1 MVFGGAIL
9 GLTMGGP
16 VGARTPPTVLESI
29 DRLEKALARDD
40 DREPT
45 LSAVDPLLEERE
57 AQAKKLAALR
67 VGGKAVPPAVV
78 YFCSDRESL
87 DCPGLYADDT
97 IHLYEKDFEPQFA
110 ALKAPIGFRISEELK
125 KPAVAFL
132 GNAGELHERGYKA
145 LRKVSIEN
153 TGRVGLAGAV
163 GRGNQVL
170 LVFAETP
177 DRRRRFKFVWLVD
190 GSTIAPRSSPRLK

>member
-9 GLTMGGP
+9 GLTMGEP

-29 DRLEKALARDD
+29 DRLEKALAQDD

-45 LSAVDPLLEERE
+45 LSAVDPLLGERE